1 MEQQTRSKDGVPVWN
16 GEAATFQSYEEQAL
30 QWEQGVPWHK
40 RYLCG
45 PRLVSELT
53 GTARR
58 HIIGKKPDWVS
69 FPGGVQHL
77 LNHLRQALGRPQI
90 SDMTDH
96 LNKYFKSTRRKKM
109 ECMNDYIT
117 RKTEAYARAK
127 QAYGRV
133 EEEHARRDRGSS
145 NRGDRGWHDYGH
157 RRERWQDW
165 SRDSQTNTESQTQE
179 QEEAEEDEEWYDAEG
194 TGDGDSWNGSWWGS
208 QGHRGSWQQCED
220 EVWTRDVQELLPDF
234 VQGWYLLQDATLGAN
249 EKNVVMTALQGDYG
263 LNRVAQELRNQ
274 WPEEDIRR
282 YDQGQRQSNLWN
294 DNAYYENDDEEENW
308 ACYDYETLVND
319 GMNQEGIAMMGEAEV
334 EAEKAYSLIQQGKRT
349 LKEARFKQHQVKM
362 SRQYYRT
369 NNYGGKSKGKGK
381 GTSSGN
387 YGATCLRCGGGHRT
401 TDCPDRAPPK
411 TQAHQTEEAPFVCF
425 TESNDSQEKAYYQIS
440 GEMGPM
446 TTQEAVEKGMGI
458 IDGGATRTLGS
469 VYALEKLM
477 EMNMSKYGE
486 NRILSVDPENTPT
499 FGFGNSSK
507 DKCLSTTQVGIR
519 AAEKPGVLQV
529 HTLDKGTG
537 PILVSV
543 QTLRQLGAMIDFSTN
558 LAVFRNLD
566 RRKVVPLVQSA
577 SGHQMVSLSD
587 DLYKDAKVCANDIPS
602 LSEML

>member
-1 MEQQTRSKDGVPVWN
+1 MEQHTRSKDGVPVWN
-16 GEAATFQSYEEQAL
+16 GEASSFQAYEEQAL
-30 QWEQGVPWHK
+30 LWEQGVPWHK
-40 RYLCG
+40 RCLCG

-69 FPGGVQHL
+69 FQGGVQHL
-77 LNHLRQALGRPQI
+77 LSHLRQALGRPQI

-96 LNKYFKSTRRKKM
+96 LNKYFKSTRRRKM
-109 ECMNDYIT
+109 ESMNDYIT

-133 EEEHARRDRGSS
+133 EDEHAGRRRSTPMRDDRSWDEHS
-145 NRGDRGWHDYGH
+145 W
-157 RRERWQDW
+157 RREWWSDW
-165 SRDSQTNTESQTQE
+165 GRDSQTNTESQGQD
-179 QEEAEEDEEWYDAEG
+179 QDDEEEEWYDAEG
-194 TGDGDSWNGSWWGS
+194 AADGDSWSGSWWGS
-208 QGHRGSWQQCED
+208 QGAHYGSWRQHED
-220 EVWTRDVQELLPDF
+220 EHWTHEVHELLPDF

-249 EKNVVMTALQGDYG
+249 EKNVVMTALRGDYG

-274 WPEEDIRR
+274 WPEEDLKR
-282 YDQGQRQSNLWN
+282 YDQGHRQSNLWN
-294 DNAYYENDDEEENW
+294 DEAYYENDEEDGDW
-308 ACYDYETLVND
+308 AYYDYDTLVKE
-319 GMNQEGIAMMGEAEV
+319 GMNQEGLALMGNAEEEAE
-334 EAEKAYSLIQQGKRT
+334 EAYNMIQQGKQT

-362 SRQYYRT
+362 SRQYYRPSS
-369 NNYGGKSKGKGK
+369 YGGKSKGKGK
-381 GTSSGN
+381 SSSSTST
-387 YGATCLRCGGGHRT
+387 TCLRCGGGHRT
-401 TDCPDRAPPK
+401 SDCPDKAPPRS
-411 TQAHQTEEAPFVCF
+411 QANQAEEAPFVCF
-425 TESNDSQEKAYYQIS
+425 TENKDTQEKAYYQMS
-440 GEMGPM
+440 GEACPM
-446 TTQEAVEKGMGI
+446 STHEAVEKGMGI

-477 EMNMSKYGE
+477 AQNVEKHGE
-486 NRILSVDPENTPT
+486 NRILGVDPDNTPT

-519 AAEKPGVLQV
+519 ADDKPGVLQV

-543 QTLRQLGAMIDFSTN
+543 HTLRQLGALIDFSTN

-587 DLYKDAKVCANDIPS
+587 DLYKDAKVCAHDIPS
-602 LSEML
+602 LSELI